1 MRIRHLIII
10 ALILSVLTISAVN
23 ASQDMD
29 NLTITD
35 TQEDPIEEDVLEQG
49 NDELISQQ
57 DDEILSEDYQV
68 SVYVNDEIYPD
79 KDFWV
84 AQVIDHDYMAK
95 GNVSV
100 SINDTV
106 MFNKKISECNYSWEY
121 SCYFVNYP
129 DLNGEL
135 PIGEHRI
142 LAKYEDDLKNVTA
155 SGTIIVKNPV
165 SMNLSSE
172 CIVDYGYF
180 FDLFDYYGFKGTLAI
195 FVNGSEAYRKNST
208 GEDDHVYVEWND
220 LNLKDYDYGPYDVKA
235 IYNRTGVDGPFVCQ
249 GTVEVTYA
257 FAFGIDAREDEGEFV
272 RYDSGSAEW
281 GSDETLE
288 IELPKNAANKPTV
301 LLNNKPCKV
310 KVENGIAKVTIKTR
324 DLDLGTYVIYANY
337 SDASHPMKSI
347 NYTLTVTPKIRSNFF
362 TAVGDQ
368 NIVIFEAPKKYNG
381 KIRIYTT
388 KYDDDYNVVDD
399 KLLKTANVKDGSAYV
414 VLKNLGLKD
423 DFLHVYYDY
432 GNYSFNDTLYF
443 SVEKNS
449 KKFSASI
456 NHNLFVQGDPV
467 IIKFSSRVSKGAI
480 DVQIDGAGY
489 SRCFEFSKGKLTK
502 SFSNLKA
509 GTHIIGIHFENGKY
523 RFTKNFI
530 ITIKPAKKVKLTLKK
545 ANVKRS
551 AKKLTLSATLKID
564 GKKVKGK
571 VLKFKFKGKT
581 YKAKTN
587 KKGVAKVTIKK
598 SVLKKLKRGKK
609 ITYKVTF
616 VKNTVK
622 KTVKVK
628 R

>member
-35 TQEDPIEEDVLEQG
+35 TQEDPIDEDVLEQG
-49 NDELISQQ
+49 NDELITQQ
-57 DDEILSEDYQV
+57 DDEILSENYRV

-84 AQVIDHDYMAK
+84 AQVFDHDKKAK

-106 MFNKKISECNYSWEY
+106 MFNKKISECNYSEEY

-129 DLNGEL
+129 DLNREL

-142 LAKYEDDLKNVTA
+142 LAKYEDDLKKVTA

-165 SMNLSSE
+165 SMELSSE
-172 CIVDYGYF
+172 CILDNGYF
-180 FDLFDYYGFKGTLAI
+180 FDFFDYYGFNGTLAI
-195 FVNGSEAYRKNST
+195 LVNGSEAYRKNSS
-208 GEDDHVYVEWND
+208 GANDYVYVEWND
-220 LNLKDYDYGPYDVKA
+220 LNLKYNGYGTYDVKA
-235 IYNRTGVDGPFVCQ
+235 IYNRTGVDKPYVCE

-257 FAFGIDAREDEGEFV
+257 FAFGTLDEEECGFV

-281 GSDETLE
+281 GDDETLE
-288 IELPKNAANKPTV
+288 MELPKNAANKPTV
-301 LLNNKPCKV
+301 WLNNKPCEV
-310 KVENGIAKVTIKTR
+310 KVENGIAKVTIKTG
-324 DLDLGTYVIYANY
+324 DLDLGTHVIYANY

-347 NYTLTVTPKIRSNFF
+347 NYTLTVTPKIRSNFYM
-362 TAVGDQ
+362 AVGDQ
-368 NIVIFEAPKKYNG
+368 NLVIFEAPKKYNG

-399 KLLKTANVKDGSAYV
+399 KLLKTANVKDGRAYV
-414 VLKNLGLKD
+414 VLKNLGVND
-423 DFLHVYYDY
+423 DYMRIYYDN
-432 GNYSFNDTLYF
+432 GNYSFNDTKF
-443 SVEKNS
+443 VFVEKNS

-456 NHNLFVQGDPV
+456 NHNLFVQGEPV
-467 IIKFSSRVSKGAI
+467 TIKFSSRVSKGEVGV
-480 DVQIDGAGY
+480 DIDGEFY
-489 SRCFEFSKGKLTK
+489 KYFKFSKGKLTK
-502 SFSNLKA
+502 SFSKLKA
-509 GTHIIGIHFENGKY
+509 GTHVIGIHFENGKY
-523 RFTKNFI
+523 HFTKNFI

-545 ANVKRS
+545 VNVKRS

-598 SVLKKLKRGKK
+598 NVLKKLKRGKK

-616 VKNTVK
+616 VKKTVK

-628 R
+628 K

>member
-10 ALILSVLTISAVN
+10 ALILSVLTIGAVN

-35 TQEDPIEEDVLEQG
+35 TQEDPIEEDVLEKS

-84 AQVIDHDYMAK
+84 AQVFDHDKKAK

-121 SCYFVNYP
+121 SCYFVNYL

-142 LAKYEDDLKNVTA
+142 LAKYEDGLKKVTA

-172 CIVDYGYF
+172 CILDNGYF
-180 FDLFDYYGFKGTLAI
+180 FDFFDYYGFNGTLAI
-195 FVNGSEAYRKNST
+195 LVNGSEAYRKNST
-208 GEDDHVYVEWND
+208 GADDHVYVEWND
-220 LNLKDYDYGPYDVKA
+220 LNLKDYGYGPYDVKV
-235 IYNRTGVDGPFVCQ
+235 IYNRTGVDGPYVCQ

-257 FAFGIDAREDEGEFV
+257 FAFGIDAREEEGEFID
-272 RYDSGSAEW
+272 YDSGSAEW

-347 NYTLTVTPKIRSNFF
+347 NYTLTVTPSIRNNFF
-362 TAVGDQ
+362 MALGDQ
-368 NIVIFEAPKKYNG
+368 NLVIFEAPKKYNG

-388 KYDDDYNVVDD
+388 KCIVGI
-399 KLLKTANVKDGSAYV
+399 L
-414 VLKNLGLKD
+414 
-423 DFLHVYYDY
+423 
-432 GNYSFNDTLYF
+432 
-443 SVEKNS
+443 NS
-449 KKFSASI
+449 PRAS
-456 NHNLFVQGDPV
+456 
-467 IIKFSSRVSKGAI
+467 
-480 DVQIDGAGY
+480 
-489 SRCFEFSKGKLTK
+489 
-502 SFSNLKA
+502 
-509 GTHIIGIHFENGKY
+509 
-523 RFTKNFI
+523 
-530 ITIKPAKKVKLTLKK
+530 
-545 ANVKRS
+545 
-551 AKKLTLSATLKID
+551 
-564 GKKVKGK
+564 
-571 VLKFKFKGKT
+571 
-581 YKAKTN
+581 
-587 KKGVAKVTIKK
+587 
-598 SVLKKLKRGKK
+598 
-609 ITYKVTF
+609 
-616 VKNTVK
+616 
-622 KTVKVK
+622 
-628 R
+628 

>member
-10 ALILSVLTISAVN
+10 ALILSVLTIGAVN

-35 TQEDPIEEDVLEQG
+35 TQEYSLEEDVLEKS

-68 SVYVNDEIYPD
+68 SVYVNEKIYPD
-79 KDFWV
+79 TDFWV
-84 AQVIDHDYMAK
+84 AQVFDHDKKAM

-142 LAKYEDDLKNVTA
+142 LAKYEDGLKNVTA

-165 SMNLSSE
+165 SMELYSK
-172 CIVDYGYF
+172 CILDHYGYL
-180 FDLFDYYGFKGTLAI
+180 FDLFDHNGFNGTLAI

-208 GEDDHVYVEWND
+208 GADDYVYVEWND
-220 LNLKDYDYGPYDVKA
+220 LNLKDNGYGTYDVKA
-235 IYNRTGVDGPFVCQ
+235 IYNRTGVDEPYVCQ

-281 GSDETLE
+281 GDDETLE
-288 IELPKNAANKPTV
+288 MELPKNAANKPTV
-301 LLNNKPCKV
+301 WLNNKPCEV
-310 KVENGIAKVTIKTR
+310 KVENGIAKVTIKTG
-324 DLDLGTYVIYANY
+324 DLDLRTYIIYANY

-347 NYTLTVTPKIRSNFF
+347 NYTLTVTPKIRSNFYM
-362 TAVGDQ
+362 AVGDQ
-368 NIVIFEAPKKYNG
+368 NLVIFEAPKKYNG

-399 KLLKTANVKDGSAYV
+399 KLLKTANVKDGRAYV
-414 VLKNLGLKD
+414 VLKNLGVND
-423 DFLHVYYDY
+423 DYMRIYYDN
-432 GNYSFNDTLYF
+432 GNYSFNDTKFVL
-443 SVEKNS
+443 VEKNS

-456 NHNLFVQGDPV
+456 NHNLFVQGEPV
-467 IIKFSSRVSKGAI
+467 TIKFSSRVSKGE
-480 DVQIDGAGY
+480 VGVYIDGGFY
-489 SRCFEFSKGKLTK
+489 KYFKFSKGKLTK
-502 SFSNLKA
+502 SFSKLKA
-509 GTHIIGIHFENGKY
+509 GTHVIGIHFENGKY

-545 ANVKRS
+545 ANVKMS

-598 SVLKKLKRGKK
+598 NVLKKLKRGKK
-609 ITYKVTF
+609 ITYKVTV
-616 VKNTVK
+616 VKKTVK

>member
-1 MRIRHLIII
+1 MKIRHLIII

-35 TQEDPIEEDVLEQG
+35 TQENPIEEDVLENG

-68 SVYVNDEIYPD
+68 SVYVNDEIYPE

-84 AQVIDHDYMAK
+84 AQVFDHDKKAM

-106 MFNKKISECNYSWEY
+106 MFNKKISECNYSQEY

-129 DLNGEL
+129 DLNREL

-142 LAKYEDDLKNVTA
+142 LAKYEDGLKKVTA

-165 SMNLSSE
+165 SMELYSK
-172 CIVDYGYF
+172 CILDHYGYL
-180 FDLFDYYGFKGTLAI
+180 FDLFDYNGFNGTLAI
-195 FVNGSEAYRKNST
+195 LVNGSEAYRKNST
-208 GEDDHVYVEWND
+208 GADDHVYVEWKD
-220 LNLKDYDYGPYDVKA
+220 LNLKDYGYGTYDVKA
-235 IYNRTGVDGPFVCQ
+235 IYNRTGVDGPYVCQ

-257 FAFGIDAREDEGEFV
+257 FAFGIDAREDEGEFID
-272 RYDSGSAEW
+272 YDSGSAEW

-301 LLNNKPCKV
+301 WLNNKPCKV

-347 NYTLTVTPKIRSNFF
+347 NYTLTVTPKIRSNFYM
-362 TAVGDQ
+362 AVGDQ
-368 NIVIFEAPKKYNG
+368 NLVIFEAPKKYNG

-399 KLLKTANVKDGSAYV
+399 KLLKTANVKDGRAYV
-414 VLKNLGLKD
+414 VLKNLGVND
-423 DFLHVYYDY
+423 DYIRIYYDN
-432 GNYSFNDTLYF
+432 GNYSFNDTMFVL
-443 SVEKNS
+443 VEKNS

-456 NHNLFVQGDPV
+456 NHNLFVQGEPV
-467 IIKFSSRVSKGAI
+467 TIKFSSRVSKGE
-480 DVQIDGAGY
+480 VGVYIDGGFY
-489 SRCFEFSKGKLTK
+489 KYFKFSKGKLTK
-502 SFSNLKA
+502 SFSKLKA
-509 GTHIIGIHFENGKY
+509 GTHVIGIHFENGKY

-551 AKKLTLSATLKID
+551 VKKLTLSATLKID

-598 SVLKKLKRGKK
+598 NVLKKLKRGKK
-609 ITYKVTF
+609 ITYTVTF
-616 VKNTVK
+616 VKKTVK

>member
-1 MRIRHLIII
+1 MKIRHLIII

-35 TQEDPIEEDVLEQG
+35 TQEDPIEEDILEKS

-68 SVYVNDEIYPD
+68 SVYVNDEIYPE

-84 AQVIDHDYMAK
+84 AQVFDHDKKAK

-100 SINDTV
+100 SINDTL
-106 MFNKKISECNYSWEY
+106 MFNKKISECNYSQEY

-129 DLNGEL
+129 DLNREL

-142 LAKYEDDLKNVTA
+142 LAKYEDGLKKVTA

-165 SMNLSSE
+165 SMELSSK
-172 CIVDYGYF
+172 CILDNGYF
-180 FDLFDYYGFKGTLAI
+180 FDFFDYHGFNGTLAI
-195 FVNGSEAYRKNST
+195 LVNGSEAYRKNSS
-208 GEDDHVYVEWND
+208 GANDYVYVEWND
-220 LNLKDYDYGPYDVKA
+220 LNLKDNGYGTYDVKA
-235 IYNRTGVDGPFVCQ
+235 VYNRTGVDKPYVCE

-257 FAFGIDAREDEGEFV
+257 FAFGTIDEEECGFV
-272 RYDSGSAEW
+272 MYDSGSAEW
-281 GSDETLE
+281 GDDETLE
-288 IELPKNAANKPTV
+288 IELPKNTANKPTV
-301 LLNNKPCKV
+301 WLNNKSCEV

-347 NYTLTVTPKIRSNFF
+347 NYTLTVTPKIRSNFYM
-362 TAVGDQ
+362 AVGDQ
-368 NIVIFEAPKKYNG
+368 NLVIFEAPKNYNG

-388 KYDDDYNVVDD
+388 KYDYHYNLVDD

-414 VLKNLGLKD
+414 VLKNLGVND
-423 DFLHVYYDY
+423 DYIRIYYDY
-432 GNYSFNDTLYF
+432 GNYSFNDTMFVL
-443 SVEKNS
+443 VEKNS

-456 NHNLFVQGDPV
+456 NHNLFVQGEPV
-467 IIKFSSRVSKGAI
+467 TIKFSSRVSKGEVGV
-480 DVQIDGAGY
+480 DIDGEFY
-489 SRCFEFSKGKLTK
+489 KYFKFSKGKLTK
-502 SFSNLKA
+502 SFSKLKA
-509 GTHIIGIHFENGKY
+509 GTHVIGIHFFNEKY
-523 RFTKNFI
+523 HFAKNFI

-545 ANVKRS
+545 VNVKRS

-598 SVLKKLKRGKK
+598 NVLKKLKRGKK

-616 VKNTVK
+616 VKKTVK